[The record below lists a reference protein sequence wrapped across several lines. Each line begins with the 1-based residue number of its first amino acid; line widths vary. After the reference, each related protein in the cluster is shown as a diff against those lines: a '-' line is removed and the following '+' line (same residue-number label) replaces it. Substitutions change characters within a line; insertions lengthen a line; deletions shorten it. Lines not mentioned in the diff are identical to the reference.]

1 MIKQYSFAKLEKERE
16 GSLKTINKG
25 NLKTINSDK
34 LKEFLRKS
42 NSILYGSI
50 SVILFFLIWEVA
62 SKYDL
67 IPSSVIPPPTRVFA
81 SLVTS
86 VQSGELLSHMKIS
99 LLRAVSG
106 FLLAAVIAIPMGFL
120 LGTFFKTFEKAL
132 LPFLRM
138 LEKLNPFALFPVFM
152 ILFGIGNVEKIAI
165 IFWVA
170 QWPLLFNTIAGTRSI
185 EPNMIKSARSMGAN
199 KKVLFFKVILPAA
212 VPGIFTGVKISA
224 QVSFFM
230 IIASEMA
237 GSSQGLGWYYL
248 SCSQAYNVPLM
259 YGIILFIT
267 VLSVIINVLFTRLEK
282 HFLVWKETSF
292 QQ

>member
-1 MIKQYSFAKLEKERE
+1 LKKLTTLWKDVGVNMKTAIKNIR
-16 GSLKTINKG
+16 KT
-25 NLKTINSDK
+25 L
-34 LKEFLRKS
+34 F
-42 NSILYGSI
+42 GSI
-50 SVILFFLIWEVA
+50 AIILFFLFWEAA
-62 SKYDL
+62 SRYGLVPK
-67 IPSSVIPPPTRVFA
+67 SVIPPPTKVFTA
-81 SLVTS
+81 LVRS
-86 VQSGELLSHMKIS
+86 AESGELALHMKVS
-99 LLRAVSG
+99 LARAAFG
-106 FLLAAVIAIPMGFL
+106 FLLASAIAIPMGFF

-152 ILFGIGNVEKIAI
+152 IIFGIGNLEKVAI

-185 EPNMIKSARSMGAN
+185 EPSMIKSARSMGAN
-199 KKVLFFKVILPAA
+199 KKTLFFKVILPAA

-224 QVSFFM
+224 QISFFM

-248 SCSQAYNVPLM
+248 SSSQSYQVPLM

-267 VLSVIINVLFTRLEK
+267 VLAVIINILFSKLEK
-282 HFLVWKETSF
+282 HFLVWKEAAF
-292 QQ
+292 QEN

>member
-1 MIKQYSFAKLEKERE
+1 MNPAIDKIKKISF
-16 GSLKTINKG
+16 
-25 NLKTINSDK
+25 
-34 LKEFLRKS
+34 
-42 NSILYGSI
+42 GSI
-50 SVILFFLIWEVA
+50 AIILFFVLWEAA
-62 SKYDL
+62 SVFEIVPKA
-67 IPSSVIPPPTRVFA
+67 VIPAPTKVFYA
-81 SLVTS
+81 LFISAESGEIWMHMKVSLV
-86 VQSGELLSHMKIS
+86 
-99 LLRAVSG
+99 RAVFG
-106 FLLAAVIAIPMGFL
+106 FLLASVIAIPMGFL

-152 ILFGIGNVEKIAI
+152 IIFGIGNLQKVAL

-185 EPNMIKSARSMGAN
+185 DPSMIKSARSMGAN
-199 KKVLFFKVILPAA
+199 KKVLFLKVILPAA

-224 QVSFFM
+224 QISFFM

-237 GSSQGLGWYYL
+237 GSSQGLGWFYL
-248 SCSQAYNVPLM
+248 SSSQSYQVPLM

-267 VLSVIINVLFTRLEK
+267 VLAVIINVLFSKLER

-292 QQ
+292 QEN

>member
-1 MIKQYSFAKLEKERE
+1 MIKQYSYTKLARE
-16 GSLKTINKG
+16 NGETLKKFNMVPIINFFK
-25 NLKTINSDK
+25 KVNSV
-34 LKEFLRKS
+34 
-42 NSILYGSI
+42 LYGSI
-50 SVILFFLIWEVA
+50 AIILFFLLWEVA
-62 SKYDL
+62 STYGL
-67 IPSSVIPPPTRVFA
+67 LPSSVIPPPTKVIA
-81 SLVTS
+81 ALATS
-86 VQSGELLSHMKIS
+86 VKSGELIYHMRIS
-99 LLRAVSG
+99 LFRALWG
-106 FLLAAVIAIPMGFL
+106 FLLAAVISIPMGFL

-152 ILFGIGNVEKIAI
+152 ILFGIGNLEKIAI

-185 EPNMIKSARSMGAN
+185 EPNMIKAARSMGAN

-212 VPGIFTGVKISA
+212 VPGIFTGVKIAA

-230 IIASEMA
+230 IVASEMA

-248 SCSQAYNVPLM
+248 SCSQSYHVPLM

-267 VLSVIINVLFTRLEK
+267 VLSVIINLLFTRLEK

-292 QQ
+292 QHN